1 MRTALVLTLLGCLPA
16 LGGAPATAE
25 EPIPRPEHPRPD
37 LRRDD
42 WQNLNGPW
50 RFCFDPNDRGLA
62 EQWPLGGGP
71 FDRRITVPFPWES
84 RLSGIADTSGRPI
97 AWYRRAVHVPESW
110 RGRRVWLCFGAVR
123 GEARVWVHGHA
134 VGRLADGNGPFAF
147 DITDF
152 LPAGGK
158 ARLDVRV
165 DVAGSNPPADDADR
179 SGFPQSSG
187 LWQTVWL
194 EARSPVYV
202 DAVRLTP
209 SQPGGRWIVEAE
221 VDVVGPDGPV
231 EVVLGS
237 PDSTV
242 SGQRMAVELREGQG
256 TARGLLEIGDPKR
269 WSPDRPHL
277 YDVEV
282 TVTGRPGPPDVVH
295 TYFCLRTLACA
306 LYEGSRHERILLNG
320 EPLYL
325 RGAIDPSLNAEG
337 LIAAPSDAFLR
348 RDMELARQLGLNL
361 LKLEG
366 AAAEPRRRY
375 WADRLGVLL
384 WCEMPEDMNTWH
396 FRIDDY
402 WIAREHLG
410 QIATRAR
417 PAMPHGR
424 AAAPAAGPA
433 PLVCERFVAVPP
445 EGGDVSW
452 ALRFLVTQLR
462 RHAAI
467 QGHLVGSFYDVPWR
481 RDGLLHFDRSGKE
494 FGYNAFVP
502 GMTPADLHHGD
513 FVGFDAPPIIET
525 SPGEELTLPLFASHY
540 SGGPGPATLRWQV
553 VGTDDYGRP
562 VDGARQTRDIVWQ
575 RGSVTYQTPLR
586 VRVPESAPF
595 VGALTAELFDAH
607 GRRIATNY
615 VNLIADRPDAN
626 DLLGRTATAG
636 PLHPTI
642 EVLAPRLVAV
652 RIPPGEFAAL
662 RAGAAPEFRTEDEQ
676 QGFVFTG
683 GEVEYRVAL
692 PGFVREAIPT
702 QMVLLAE
709 MAAVSADGHASVD
722 DAPGV
727 GVFLQDHEVWRMP
740 VPVDPADSRGVLS
753 HHRRFRQGSYGELV
767 RARVDL
773 KRLPSLREDLYLQ
786 ESFPL
791 VLRMDEPQMG
801 LIVYGRQLGRYMVD
815 LTLILQTAKQ
825 LQRPVGF
832 VSYEPV
838 AIDRQAE

>member
-1 MRTALVLTLLGCLPA
+1 MRAAPALILLGCLPA
-16 LGGAPATAE
+16 LAGSTAG
-25 EPIPRPEHPRPD
+25 EPISRPEHPRPD
-37 LRRDD
+37 LRRND

-50 RFCFDPNDRGLA
+50 QFCFDPDDRGLA

-71 FDRRITVPFPWES
+71 FDRRINVPFPWES
-84 RLSGIADTSGRPI
+84 RLSGIADASGGPI
-97 AWYRRAVHVPESW
+97 AWYRRAVDVPESW

-123 GEARVWVHGHA
+123 GEARVWVDGHA
-134 VGRLADGNGPFAF
+134 VGRLEDGVGPFAF

-152 LPAGGK
+152 VPAEGE
-158 ARLDVRV
+158 ARIDVRV
-165 DVAGSNPPADDADR
+165 DTAGSRPPANDADR
-179 SGFPQSSG
+179 SGFPRSSG

-202 DAVRLTP
+202 DTVRLTP

-221 VDVVGPDGPV
+221 VDVVGPDGPA

-242 SGQRMAVELREGQG
+242 SGGRTAVDLRDGRG
-256 TARGLLEIGDPKR
+256 AARGLLEIGDPKP

-277 YDVEV
+277 YELEI
-282 TVTGRPGPPDVVH
+282 TVAGRSGTPDVVH
-295 TYFCLRTLACA
+295 TYFCLRTFARA
-306 LYEGSRHERILLNG
+306 PYEGSGHECILLNG
-320 EPLYL
+320 NPLYL

-337 LIAAPSDAFLR
+337 LIAAPSDEFLR
-348 RDMELARQLGLNL
+348 RDIERARQLGLNL

-366 AAAEPRRRY
+366 EAAAPRRRY
-375 WADRLGVLL
+375 WADKLGVLL
-384 WCEMPEDMNTWH
+384 WREMPLEMNTWH

-402 WIAREHLG
+402 WIAREHIG
-410 QIATRAR
+410 QMAARAR
-417 PAMPHGR
+417 PGAPPER
-424 AAAPAAGPA
+424 ALGPAQGTA
-433 PLVCERFVAVPP
+433 PLVCEHFVAVPP
-445 EGGDVSW
+445 AGGDVSW

-462 RHAAI
+462 RHSAI
-467 QGHLVGSFYDVPWR
+467 QGHIVGSFYDVPWR
-481 RDGLLHFDRSGKE
+481 RDGLLRFDRSAKE

-502 GMTPADLHHGD
+502 RMTPADLHHGD
-513 FVGFDAPPIIET
+513 FVGFDTPPIIET

-540 SGGPGPATLRWQV
+540 SDRPGPATLRGEV

-562 VDGARQTRDIVWQ
+562 VGGGRQTRDVVWQ

-586 VRVPESAPF
+586 VRVPEGAPF
-595 VGALTAELFDAH
+595 VGALTVELLDAD
-607 GRRIATNY
+607 GRRIAANY
-615 VNLIADRPDAN
+615 VNLIAEQRAAN
-626 DLLGRTATAG
+626 ELLGPQASAG
-636 PLHPTI
+636 PLHPTV

-662 RAGAAPEFRTEDEQ
+662 RGEATPAVRVENERR
-676 QGFVFTG
+676 GFAFTG
-683 GEVEYRVAL
+683 SEVEYHIAL
-692 PGFVREAIPT
+692 PGFVRDAIPT

-709 MAAVSADGHASVD
+709 MAAVSADGHASGD
-722 DAPGV
+722 DAPDV
-727 GVFLQDHEVWRMP
+727 GVSLWDHEVWRIP
-740 VPVDPADSRGVLS
+740 LPVDPADSRGVLS

-815 LTLILQTAKQ
+815 PTLILQTAKQ
-825 LQRPVGF
+825 LQRPAGY

-838 AIDRQAE
+838 TLDRHVQ